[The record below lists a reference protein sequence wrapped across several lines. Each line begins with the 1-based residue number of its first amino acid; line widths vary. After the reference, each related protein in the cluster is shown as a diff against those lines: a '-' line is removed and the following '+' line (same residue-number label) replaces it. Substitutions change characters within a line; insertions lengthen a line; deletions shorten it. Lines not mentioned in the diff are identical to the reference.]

1 MTTPILV
8 AMGLSGVLLLS
19 ANLMLRKRSGA
30 KLAEGSFAVLVTLF
44 VLLFVTTG
52 GYFLPLVFQALAL
65 SLALPLASVRR
76 RGPRL
81 YLVASVGLT
90 AGVWLYFLALIVGQL
105 RQYDEWQQSAPFE
118 SMEQRVPIPAPG
130 GSADGPLWDSL
141 ETATRPRWGGRADSL
156 SDVHSDHV
164 RLFHRAAGFGAVRM
178 IRPNPKAEHF
188 APDLTPPVPQP
199 ERYDPNAVSLG
210 EDVPNELRKPF
221 GELHVN
227 SLLDFTYPDGFG
239 YVKNRGE
246 VAGFRPHRFSKVPD
260 PVEKWEVRR
269 VELVGLLLH
278 PSPAVYVSENL
289 PRMQEVKTLPTREP
303 DSFEAEGVKA
313 IRTGEDLY
321 TRGDDRDARMVGA
334 IRSVGQCVECHGG
347 QRGDLLGAFSY
358 RLRRD
363 AK

>member
-1 MTTPILV
+1 MTTSILV

-44 VLLFVTTG
+44 VLLFVANG
-52 GYFLPLVFQALAL
+52 GYFLLLVFQAIAL
-65 SLALPLASVRR
+65 VLALPLAAVRR
-76 RGPRL
+76 RGQTL
-81 YLVASVGLT
+81 YLVSSVGLS
-90 AGVWLYFLALIVGQL
+90 AAIWLYFAVNIVGQI
-105 RQYDEWQQSAPFE
+105 RQYDEWQQSNPFE
-118 SMEQRVPIPAPG
+118 SMEQRMPVPVPG
-130 GSADGPLWDSL
+130 GSADGPLWAAVEDAARKS
-141 ETATRPRWGGRADSL
+141 WGGRANSL
-156 SDVHSDHV
+156 QAVHSDRV
-164 RLFHRAAGFGAVRM
+164 RLFHEAVGFGAVRM
-178 IRPNPKAEHF
+178 IRVAPKAEDF
-188 APDLTPPVPQP
+188 GPDETPPVPQP
-199 ERYDPNAVSLG
+199 ERYDPNGVSLG

-227 SLLDFTYPDGFG
+227 SLLDFAYPDGFG
-239 YVKNRGE
+239 YVKNRNE

-278 PSPAVYVSENL
+278 PSAAVYVSENL
-289 PRMQEVKTLPTREP
+289 PRMQEVKKLPTREP
-303 DSFEAEGVKA
+303 DSFEADGVKA

-358 RLRRD
+358 RLHRNE
-363 AK
+363 K